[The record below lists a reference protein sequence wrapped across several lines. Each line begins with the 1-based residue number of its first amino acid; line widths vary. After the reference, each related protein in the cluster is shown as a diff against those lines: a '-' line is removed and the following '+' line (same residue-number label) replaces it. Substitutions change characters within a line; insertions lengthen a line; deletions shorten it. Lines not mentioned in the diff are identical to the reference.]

1 MEKKMP
7 SENSLQRARGLLKSF
22 YGYQDFRPQQW
33 EAISAALDG
42 RDTLVIMPT
51 GGGKSMCYQ
60 MPALMAESGVTIVIS
75 PLIALMND
83 QVTNL
88 VANGIPAATL
98 NSNQTAIEERNTIDA
113 LNHGQVRLLYLSPER
128 AMTDIARWGNVN
140 TINLLAIDEAH
151 CISQWGHDFRPV
163 YTQLKELKNVLP
175 GVPVMALTAT
185 ADETTRND
193 IIKQLGLNNP
203 LKLLSSFD
211 RPNLTLAAE
220 LNPGKQRR
228 LRYISDLI
236 KNNPDDSGI
245 VYCLSRKA
253 TDAMATELKQLGFK
267 VEAYHAGMSAAE
279 RTRVQQLFING
290 DIQAIC
296 ATVAFGMGIDKSN
309 IRWVV
314 HNNLPANIESYYQEI
329 GRAGR
334 DGAPANTMLFYSYS
348 DVMTRRNFLQDSGRP
363 DIDGLKLDRMLEFAE
378 GRVCRRRILLN
389 YFDEAT
395 DHDCGNCDVCL
406 HPPVRV
412 DATIEAQKAMS
423 AVYRTNGKVGMHQ
436 LIDILRGVPAR
447 DVVANGFNNIKT
459 FGAGRDVSV
468 AKWHHYISQLIQMGM
483 LKIAYD
489 ENNHLKLTP
498 MGLESLIQRK
508 KIELAQLMT
517 TVKKQPVKKKSST
530 QTPVKSLLSEL
541 KALRMKI
548 AKQTGVPPYIV
559 FNDKTLISL
568 ANFQPETLPEMAMI
582 EGVGDIKLK
591 RYGKAFTDAIR
602 DFKCR
607 EGNTFD
613 FDKNRT

>member
-22 YGYQDFRPQQW
+22 YGYQEFRPQQW
-33 EAISAALDG
+33 EAINAALNG

-60 MPALMAESGVTIVIS
+60 MPALMADKGLTIVIS

-83 QVTNL
+83 QVTSL

-98 NSNQTAIEERNTIDA
+98 NSNLTAEQERNTINA
-113 LNHGQVRLLYLSPER
+113 INRGQVRLLYLSPER
-128 AMTDIARWGNVN
+128 ALADITRWGNIN
-140 TINLLAIDEAH
+140 NINLLAVDEAH

-163 YTQLKELKNVLP
+163 YTQLKELKKVLP

-193 IIKQLGLNNP
+193 IVKQLGLVDP

-228 LRYISDLI
+228 LRFIGDLI
-236 KNNPDDSGI
+236 RRHPDDAGI

-253 TDAMATELKQLGFK
+253 TEAMANELKLLGFK
-267 VEAYHAGMSAAE
+267 VAAYHAGMSAAD
-279 RTRVQQLFING
+279 RDRVQTQFING
-290 DIQAIC
+290 DLHAIC

-334 DGAPANTMLFYSYS
+334 DGAPAETMLFYSYS
-348 DVMTRRNFLQDSGRP
+348 DVVTRRSFLEDSGRP
-363 DIDGLKLDRMLEFAE
+363 EIDRLKLDRMLEFAE

-389 YFDEAT
+389 YFDEPT
-395 DHDCGNCDVCL
+395 DCDCGNCDVCL
-406 HPPVRV
+406 HPPVRFN
-412 DATIEAQKAMS
+412 ATIEAQKAMS
-423 AVYRTNGKVGMHQ
+423 AVYRTGGNVGMHQ
-436 LIDILRGVPAR
+436 LIDILRGTPAR
-447 DVVANGFNNIKT
+447 DIVAAGYHNIKT
-459 FGAGRDVSV
+459 FGAGRDVS
-468 AKWHHYISQLIQMGM
+468 AEKWRYYISQLIQMGL

-489 ENNHLKLTP
+489 EQNHLKLTP
-498 MGLESLIQRK
+498 MGLDTLTQRK
-508 KIELAQLMT
+508 SVELAQWESL
-517 TVKKQPVKKKSST
+517 KKKAVPKKKSST
-530 QTPVKSLLSEL
+530 LTPSQKLLTEL
-541 KALRMKI
+541 KALRMKL
-548 AKQTGVPPYIV
+548 AKQAGVPPYIV
-559 FNDKTLISL
+559 FNDKTLISM
-568 ANFQPETLPEMAMI
+568 ANLQPVNLEEMAMI

-591 RYGKAFTDAIR
+591 RYGTIFTEAIHNFR
-602 DFKCR
+602 SR
-607 EGNTFD
+607 EGGNLNFE
-613 FDKNRT
+613 